1 MGIENF
7 NPSVWSAKLFVRLRK
22 ALVFASLVNNDYEGE
37 ITGMGDS
44 VRINEI
50 GSITIS
56 DYTKYNSISWQ
67 KLTGAQ
73 KILTIDQAR
82 TFSFVIDDI
91 DTAQQNPKVMN
102 AAMDEAAYAVA
113 DEIDKYIAGLWTD
126 AGITNATNL
135 GTPSAAKS
143 VSAGNVIQTITYMGR
158 YMSENNVPEGNRYLV
173 VKPWVHQKL
182 LLAEV
187 GGIGASAVPKVFDDG
202 ALTSGYV
209 GDALGFRVILSN
221 NLVNDANGATAVMAF
236 NRSAI
241 SYAGQ
246 ISKIQA
252 VNREDYFDAGVKGLY
267 VFGAKVVR
275 PEALCVAH
283 LAEASD

>member
-50 GSITIS
+50 GSITVS

-91 DTAQQNPKVMN
+91 DTARQNPKVMN

>member
-91 DTAQQNPKVMN
+91 DTARQNPKVMN